1 VIIRKPVVAGYF
13 YPKNSRQ
20 LRETIN
26 TFLNV
31 ANKAQIP
38 GNLRALIVPHAG
50 YSYSGIVAAVGY
62 NLLKNKNI
70 TRAILIGPSHF
81 IPFIGASISKHDFWE
96 TPIGKVKVEKVENDF
111 FIDLPEAHERE
122 HSIEVQLPFLQTVL
136 EKFTI
141 IPIVVGNINPK
152 EVANS
157 LLSLLN
163 DSTIIIASSDLSHY
177 HSYER
182 AKLLD
187 DIANTLIPKLDI
199 NGVEKKVEACGKEG
213 ILILMNIA
221 KEKGW
226 KGQKLY
232 YCNSG
237 DVTGDKDK
245 VVGYGCYA
253 FYD

>member
-1 VIIRKPVVAGYF
+1 
-13 YPKNSRQ
+13 
-20 LRETIN
+20 
-26 TFLNV
+26 
-31 ANKAQIP
+31 
-38 GNLRALIVPHAG
+38 
-50 YSYSGIVAAVGY
+50 
-62 NLLKNKNI
+62 
-70 TRAILIGPSHF
+70 
-81 IPFIGASISKHDFWE
+81 
-96 TPIGKVKVEKVENDF
+96 
-111 FIDLPEAHERE
+111 
-122 HSIEVQLPFLQTVL
+122 
-136 EKFTI
+136 
-141 IPIVVGNINPK
+141 
-152 EVANS
+152 
-157 LLSLLN
+157 LSLLN